1 MILRGMSVVFGVMAT
16 GVAMLCN
23 DLGSLINTG
32 GKLFGAC
39 MGPMFGFT
47 LVSILVPCVNL
58 KVPMNTGGNAP
69 PPNFG
74 INENKRTIKFVLVVL
89 DVILGPLLLAQHT

>member
-58 KVPMNTGGNAP
+58 KVPMNTGGNGP
-69 PPNFG
+69 PLNFG
-74 INENKRTIKFVLVVL
+74 INEN
-89 DVILGPLLLAQHT
+89 

>member
-47 LVSILVPCVNL
+47 LVSILVPSVNL
-58 KVPMNTGGNAP
+58 KVPIRIQGAMGP
-69 PPNFG
+69 QNFWDQF
-74 INENKRTIKFVLVVL
+74 KLVHL
-89 DVILGPLLLAQHT
+89 

>member
-58 KVPMNTGGNAP
+58 KVIMNTGGYGP
-69 PPNFG
+69 PP
-74 INENKRTIKFVLVVL
+74 KFW
-89 DVILGPLLLAQHT
+89 DQ